1 MGGGLFSCY
10 NPIMKRGKLGIKMSG
25 IFIFCI
31 ILVACMVFIPAWTFD
46 YWQGWLFLGFLFI
59 PMFFILLYMLKYERK
74 LLEKRMKVKEKRGEQ
89 KYIQLINTLL
99 FVLIMGVAGLDH
111 RYGWSQM
118 PVWSVIASDVLM
130 FAGYMIFMRA
140 MFHNEYASRVIEVQK
155 GQRVVDTGP
164 YAVVRHPM
172 YASGILMYIFIPFA
186 LGSYWAEI
194 PFLLLAVML
203 AFRLLDEEKALIKGL
218 KGYKRYMK
226 KVRYRLF
233 PGVW

>member
-10 NPIMKRGKLGIKMSG
+10 NHFMKLGSIIRKVSG
-25 IFIFCI
+25 IYI
-31 ILVACMVFIPAWTFD
+31 IGLVITAGLVFIPAWTFD

-59 PMFFILLYMLKYERK
+59 PMFFVLLYMLTYERK
-74 LLEKRMKVKEKRGEQ
+74 LLGKRMNVREKRGEQ

-118 PVWSVIASDVLM
+118 PVWSVIASDILM
-130 FAGYMIFMRA
+130 FAGYMVFMRA
-140 MFHNEYASRVIEVQK
+140 MFHNEYASRVIEVQR

-172 YASGILMYIFIPFA
+172 YAAAMLMYSFIPPA
-186 LGSYWAEI
+186 LGSLWAFVPLI
-194 PFLLLAVML
+194 LIFIMLFLRI
-203 AFRLLDEEKALIKGL
+203 FDEEKALIKGL
-218 KGYKRYMK
+218 KGYKQYMR
-226 KVRYRLF
+226 KVRYRMV
-233 PGVW
+233 PGLW